1 MENLANKKCIP
12 CETAADPLKG
22 EEIKALSQRVD
33 KNWDVIGE
41 KKIERKFSFKDFK
54 ENMIFVNKIA
64 EVAEADEHHP
74 DLFISYSKLTVTL
87 LTHNIGGLSE
97 NDFIVA
103 AKIDQLAH

>member
-1 MENLANKKCIP
+1 MENLTNKKCIP
-12 CETAADPLKG
+12 CETAADPLKA
-22 EEIKALSQRVD
+22 EEIKSLSKQVD
-33 KNWDVIGE
+33 KNWKVIGK

-103 AKIDQLAH
+103 AKIDQLAQ